1 MLISLKNGNTIEV
14 EISWWLSLS
23 DNDQD
28 DFLSNA
34 EMYFYGTEDIDNP
47 FFKSAVD
54 VDIDSHIPIVNHK
67 HFTLDE
73 DDDEDSD
80 SNPNDD
86 DDIIINPLED

>member
-47 FFKSAVD
+47 FFKSAVGFE
-54 VDIDSHIPIVNHK
+54 DIESHVPHINNK
-67 HFTLDE
+67 HFSLEEDPEDSDETDE
-73 DDDEDSD
+73 DDETLPFPED
-80 SNPNDD
+80 
-86 DDIIINPLED
+86 

>member
-47 FFKSAVD
+47 FFKSAVEFEE
-54 VDIDSHIPIVNHK
+54 IESHVPHVQNK

-73 DDDEDSD
+73 EDD
-80 SNPNDD
+80 NILPNTE
-86 DDIIINPLED
+86 N